1 MIKAE
6 LLEAQFP
13 VGPLIDP
20 LAERLKTMQPLQSDI
35 GDVTEESYRDKLYL
49 QGLDRGNEPHN
60 GTNRLSTPG
69 YHVQYQ

>member
-13 VGPLIDP
+13 VGPWIDP
-20 LAERLKTMQPLQSDI
+20 LAERLKTMQPLQSDVVCHALV
-35 GDVTEESYRDKLYL
+35 GPKYMYL

-69 YHVQYQ
+69 YYVQYK